1 MGPGV
6 VQEKEKEEGFRA
18 EVKRQW
24 QLARRRFP
32 TSDTTAAITTTAAAA
47 TTATTTTAQESPGV
61 RTAGK
66 PSRWH
71 YPSTTTQRT

>member
-24 QLARRRFP
+24 QLARRRFRTP
-32 TSDTTAAITTTAAAA
+32 DTTAAAA
-47 TTATTTTAQESPGV
+47 ASTTNTTAKEAPGV

-66 PSRWH
+66 PSKWH
-71 YPSTTTQRT
+71 YSYTATQRDGRP

>member
-1 MGPGV
+1 MGRGV

-32 TSDTTAAITTTAAAA
+32 TPDTTAAAA
-47 TTATTTTAQESPGV
+47 AVASTTNTTAKEAPGV

-66 PSRWH
+66 PPRWH
-71 YPSTTTQRT
+71 YPSTNTQRDGRP